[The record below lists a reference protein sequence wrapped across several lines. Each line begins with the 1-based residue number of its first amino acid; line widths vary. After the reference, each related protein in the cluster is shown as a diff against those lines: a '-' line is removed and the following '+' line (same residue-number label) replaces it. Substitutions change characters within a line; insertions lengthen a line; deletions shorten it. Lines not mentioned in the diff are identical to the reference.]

1 MILRRCRRCSLRFWC
16 YRRPLVSV
24 VCLATIIVSVQI
36 LLMSILNSD
45 SKDSIVH
52 QGRNNKVAKVALIKA
67 KPKIPSEGLGRIL
80 GVVDEL
86 QDKYLPDED
95 GNFKCLFST
104 QTIAFDRLN
113 DDYCDCTDGTDEP
126 STSACVHAYFV
137 CSSGGTRIPSSRVN
151 DGVCDCC
158 DGSDEYRRESVI
170 RPIDDQMQE
179 KIGHHIS
186 PCKNTCN
193 S

>member
-1 MILRRCRRCSLRFWC
+1 MILSTVSDLSTYCCVLCVLKKKILR
-16 YRRPLVSV
+16 
-24 VCLATIIVSVQI
+24 I
-36 LLMSILNSD
+36 L
-45 SKDSIVH
+45 K
-52 QGRNNKVAKVALIKA
+52 RNNVGSKRD
-67 KPKIPSEGLGRIL
+67 P
-80 GVVDEL
+80 
-86 QDKYLPDED
+86 DKLNHNTVFYLL
-95 GNFKCLFST
+95 LF
-104 QTIAFDRLN
+104 IRLN